1 MSMSGMSRR
10 DRAVLA
16 AVGVVALY
24 GLAALLFFTGR
35 HKAWQR
41 AERLYSAEVA
51 KLAKENKLIARTG
64 YWTER
69 DEKTR
74 LQMPEV
80 EEGESTQ
87 VRWQRLHDKLAG
99 EYNVTIMKESPKEE
113 EDHGGV
119 WEMPIEVT
127 YEASLVRL
135 VEFLH
140 ALGRVEGAMFD
151 VRDLDISPKNTG
163 FLTGKYTLTCAYMKK
178 KGSSK

>member
-10 DRAVLA
+10 DRALLA
-16 AVGVVALY
+16 GAGVVALY
-24 GLAALLFFTGR
+24 GLAALLFFMGR
-35 HKAWQR
+35 QAAWRKAENAYA
-41 AERLYSAEVA
+41 AESR
-51 KLAKENKLIARTG
+51 KLEKENKLIARTR

-99 EYNVTIMKESPKEE
+99 EHSITILKESPREE

-140 ALGRVEGAMFD
+140 ALGSVDGAMFD
-151 VRDLDISPKNTG
+151 VRDLDISPKNNG

-178 KGSSK
+178 GSSK

>member
-1 MSMSGMSRR
+1 MILSGMSRR
-10 DRAVLA
+10 DRALLA
-16 AVGVVALY
+16 GVGVAALY
-24 GLAALLFFTGR
+24 GLAALLFFMGR
-35 HKAWQR
+35 RADWRNAEKAYATESR
-41 AERLYSAEVA
+41 KLER
-51 KLAKENKLIARTG
+51 ENALIARTR

-69 DEKTR
+69 DQKTR

>member
-10 DRAVLA
+10 DRAVFA

-24 GLAALLFFTGR
+24 GLAVLLFFMGR
-35 HKAWQR
+35 QDAWRKAEKAYAR
-41 AERLYSAEVA
+41 EAD
-51 KLAKENKLIARTG
+51 KLQKENKLIARTR
-64 YWTER
+64 YWEER

-99 EYNVTIMKESPKEE
+99 EYNVAIQKESPKEE

-151 VRDLDISPKNTG
+151 VRDLDISPKNNG